1 MQSLESPCQRISE
14 SMTSSTKSYMNRAL
28 QAGLPRGVVLDLSR
42 NSITVLPVRI
52 LQLLSM

>member
-1 MQSLESPCQRISE
+1 
-14 SMTSSTKSYMNRAL
+14 MTSSTKSYMNRAL